1 MSGDSSWLVNFHNIS
16 SGIRKNGV
24 LQKMCNNNSGK
35 IMHSSPDEVEVL
47 REKKSKKIK
56 KLHIMQD
63 IPQTP
68 TEIWKGFGQSD
79 NWCQSIVT
87 VHKKQTIKILAVL
100 KTVRNA

>member
-35 IMHSSPDEVEVL
+35 IMHSSPDEVEVV
-47 REKKSKKIK
+47 REKKSKKMK

-63 IPQTP
+63 NT
-68 TEIWKGFGQSD
+68 T
-79 NWCQSIVT
+79 NT
-87 VHKKQTIKILAVL
+87 YRNL
-100 KTVRNA
+100 KRFWSVR